1 MLQLI
6 RIDFKKSYLNVSEIG
21 FVHLTRFVIILGLIV
36 LPFQCEITKCEWNNH
51 TSEYQKDRRY

>member
-21 FVHLTRFVIILGLIV
+21 FVHLTRFVIILGLSS
-36 LPFQCEITKCEWNNH
+36 PFAV
-51 TSEYQKDRRY
+51 

>member
-6 RIDFKKSYLNVSEIG
+6 RIDFQKSYLNVSEIG

-36 LPFQCEITKCEWNNH
+36 LPFQCEITKCEWNK
-51 TSEYQKDRRY
+51 SYLGI